1 MTDEKQLTMDRV
13 YERLTDVN
21 DRLIVAIRKLEK
33 LTREIEQIRVDLAN
47 IITPASP
54 EGWRILAENDGMIV
68 PGEDNEKLSA
78 D

>member
-33 LTREIEQIRVDLAN
+33 LTREIEQVRVDLAN

-54 EGWRILAENDGMIV
+54 EAWRILAESDGIEV
-68 PGEDNEKLSA
+68 PGENDEKLSA